1 MCVYLSS
8 HEKKRLSKARRLRY
22 PVKLSTFVYV
32 PCHHDSIPVSLLFPQ
47 NAVHNIVS
55 VPKKPAKIV
64 VDTVGGDKLDLEPSG
79 LEPKFVHKKVHN

>member
-1 MCVYLSS
+1 M
-8 HEKKRLSKARRLRY
+8 
-22 PVKLSTFVYV
+22 YV
-32 PCHHDSIPVSLLFPQ
+32 PCHHDSIPESLLFPQ

-79 LEPKFVHKKVHN
+79 LEPKFVHKKVHNKYWKHQILVFISFYNSSEVGAKVPLL